1 MKAKLLHL
9 KPNETVIFRQDLIH
23 QGMGYEKSNVRFFV
37 NIDMAGVKRDENG
50 TSPVSLTY
58 DQLISELDL
67 EEKAY
72 VNENS
77 LNNFVKKNNCF
88 IVLFLYVIFICNFIF
103 FFILNKNLKTK

>member
-37 NIDMAGVKRDENG
+37 YIDMAGVKSDANG

-77 LNNFVKKNNCF
+77 LKNLVKKNNCY
-88 IVLFLYVIFICNFIF
+88 IVFFLYVIFICNFVF
-103 FFILNKNLKTK
+103 FFILN